1 MLRWLATATIA
12 VLFALVVMLPR
23 TDLGRRGTEAHAR
36 ADVDG
41 AVGAVGERLPDI
53 TWLDLDTGSPLRLA
67 DLRGQ
72 RVVLT
77 FERSVDW

>member
-1 MLRWLATATIA
+1 MTRLLASLGI
-12 VLFALVVMLPR
+12 VSLLALDLALPW
-23 TDLGRRGTEAHAR
+23 TSLGRRGTEARAR
-36 ADVDG
+36 HDVPD
-41 AVGAVGERLPDI
+41 AFAEVGAPFPDFVLPD
-53 TWLDLDTGSPLRLA
+53 LSGDPVRLA